1 MEDSEEFIRG
11 SPDIKRDREI
21 TRGLEIGHC
30 PTVTH
35 IIHIEK
41 AEMTRMTETY
51 ASRDPPM
58 PHHNGR

>member
-11 SPDIKRDREI
+11 SPDIKRDCEI
-21 TRGLEIGHC
+21 TRGMQIGHC

-41 AEMTRMTETY
+41 AEMTRITETY
-51 ASRDPPM
+51 A
-58 PHHNGR
+58 